1 MMKIEK
7 NASDRQILES
17 YTVKNGL
24 RIENSP
30 KKIKAKIYTKYIIVR
45 NYTDF
50 DRTETYIHTLQMC
63 LSHTY
68 SISSGCGYVANYSSK
83 TKNNNKN
90 TQK

>member
-7 NASDRQILES
+7 IASDRQILES

-30 KKIKAKIYTKYIIVR
+30 KTNKGKIYTKYIIVR

-50 DRTETYIHTLQMC
+50 DRTETY
-63 LSHTY
+63 TY
-68 SISSGCGYVANYSSK
+68 TANVPVAYI
-83 TKNNNKN
+83 
-90 TQK
+90 